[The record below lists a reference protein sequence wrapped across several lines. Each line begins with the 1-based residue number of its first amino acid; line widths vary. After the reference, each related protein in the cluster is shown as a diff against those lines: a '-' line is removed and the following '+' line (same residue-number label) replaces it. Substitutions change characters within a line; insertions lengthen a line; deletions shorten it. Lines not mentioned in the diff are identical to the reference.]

1 MLDVDTGL
9 LALPPAPGQGTD
21 VPATVSRMSEP
32 QTPDRVRRPAARL
45 VRRPGTAQ
53 EPRTWPDEV
62 RVVFDDAP
70 PSLRW
75 RPWQVLGGPGT
86 GKTSLLVDLAVHRI
100 ANGADP
106 ESVLILTHSRRAA
119 TAVRE
124 AITAGLL
131 ALGDG
136 AVPRATRE
144 PLVRTVHSYAFAVL
158 RLQASAH
165 GNPPPRLITGAE
177 QDAVLRELLRGD
189 IDDGA
194 WMWPER
200 LRPALGMT
208 GFAVELRDLML
219 RANERGL
226 GPEDL
231 VELGERRDRP
241 EWVAAGRF
249 AERYEQVMLLRGAVG
264 LEAPEATAPALDAA
278 ELVGAAL
285 AAFATDPDLLASE
298 RGRIRHLL
306 VDDAQHLDPQAAEL
320 VRVIGTGTRTSTVA
334 GDPDQSVFGFRGAD
348 PSFLEGLGETDASR
362 RVVLGVNHRAAP
374 AVADLTDRVARR
386 LPGLPPHRGVAEP
399 RDRGVAEP
407 CDRDVVEPGR
417 VRVAVCSSQAK
428 EAALVADTL
437 RRAHLADEVPWSRM
451 AIVVR
456 SVPRV
461 LAPLRRA
468 LLAAGVPMTTA
479 ASELPL
485 ARQHSVAALL
495 LVLRAVA
502 SHGFGGE
509 EALALLS
516 GPVGGAEP
524 VALRRLRRGLRRVEL
539 ASGNDRDSAELLRLL
554 LTEGDHTSD
563 NAHLVRGLTDV
574 EAAPLKKVLA
584 VLRKARSAAERG
596 GGLEDV
602 LWEAWQATGLERR
615 WAAASAWGG
624 PIGAQADRDLD
635 GVVALFDAAADYVD
649 RLPRA
654 QIAGFVDYLT
664 EQEIP
669 AAVRSR
675 VAAETEAVTV
685 VSAHSAAGREWDV
698 VVVAGV
704 QEGLWPSLRA
714 RGTLLGIEALID
726 AVSGADGGEDGTARL
741 SRTAPLL
748 ADERRLFLVACSRAR
763 TSVLVTAVD
772 SVGGD
777 SELVRSRF
785 VDELLAADDGDGT
798 DPAEGF
804 LDAVPEEV
812 RTRVLALPALVAEL
826 RSVVCDPVIAEEE
839 PERQQRAAEQLARL
853 ARAGVRGAHP
863 DDWYGTADP
872 STADPLWDPDD
883 DAVRLSP
890 STVEQLSTCPLRW
903 MFERHGGSDGE
914 NSHAVTGTLVHT
926 LVQALAGRIPPDRV
940 DQALEKAWDSVDLGA
955 EWYARRELERTRRML
970 DTFST
975 WLQGTRGELTEIGV
989 EVKVDGILEPD
1000 SGDKPRVRLRGR
1012 IDRLERDADGRPVVI
1027 DVKTAKNPVSK
1038 DAARDHAQLAAYQV
1052 AAAAGAIEGVP
1063 AATPGGARLV
1073 FVAKPH
1079 NKEGATQRV
1088 QPPLDDEGLAQWRE
1102 IIHEA
1107 AAATRGPQF
1116 VARVNDGCRHCPVL
1130 SSCPAHDA
1138 GRQVTGE

>member
-1 MLDVDTGL
+1 MLDVDTGIPDL
-9 LALPPAPGQGTD
+9 HPPRAQVTD
-21 VPATVSRMSEP
+21 LPATVSRMSEP
-32 QTPDRVRRPAARL
+32 QIPDRVRRPAARL
-45 VRRPGTAQ
+45 VRRSAEAPVAR
-53 EPRTWPDEV
+53 EWPDDV
-62 RVVFDDAP
+62 RVLFDDAP

-100 ANGADP
+100 ASGADP

-124 AITAGLL
+124 AITAGLI

-194 WMWPER
+194 GMWPER

-231 VELGERRDRP
+231 VALGERRNRP

-285 AAFATDPDLLASE
+285 AAFATDPDLLAAE

-306 VDDAQHLDPQAAEL
+306 VDDAQHLDPQAADL
-320 VRVIGTGTRTSTVA
+320 VRVIGTGTRTSTIA
-334 GDPDQSVFGFRGAD
+334 GDPDQAVFGFRGAD
-348 PSFLEGLGETDASR
+348 TSFLESLGEADGSR
-362 RVVLGVNHRAAP
+362 RIVLGVNHRAAP
-374 AVADLTDRVARR
+374 EVASLADGITRR
-386 LPGLPPHRGVAEP
+386 LPGLPPHRGMAGH
-399 RDRGVAEP
+399 R
-407 CDRDVVEPGR
+407 VEEGDPGQ

-437 RRAHLADEVPWSRM
+437 RRSHLVDGVPWSRM

-485 ARQHSVAALL
+485 ARQHSVAGLL
-495 LVLRAVA
+495 LVLRAV
-502 SHGFGGE
+502 SDSGFGGD

-516 GPVGGAEP
+516 GPIGGAEP

-539 ASGNDRDSAELLRLL
+539 ASGNDRDSAELLRIL
-554 LTEGDHTSD
+554 LTEGDDTAGNS
-563 NAHLVRGLTDV
+563 HLIRGLTDV
-574 EAAPLKKVLA
+574 EAAPLRKVLG
-584 VLRKARSAAERG
+584 VLRKARSAALRG

-654 QIAGFVDYLT
+654 HIAGFVDYLT

-669 AAVRSR
+669 ATARTR
-675 VAAETEAVTV
+675 VAAESEAVTV

-726 AVSGADGGEDGTARL
+726 AVSGADGGDEAGARL

-748 ADERRLFLVACSRAR
+748 AEERRLFLVACSRAR
-763 TSVLVTAVD
+763 THLLVTAVD
-772 SVGGD
+772 SVSGD

-785 VDELLAADDGDGT
+785 VDELRGVGT
-798 DPAEGF
+798 DD
-804 LDAVPEEV
+804 LDAPDDLLAEPVPDEV

-826 RSVVCDPVIAEEE
+826 RSVVCDPEIAETE
-839 PERQQRAAEQLARL
+839 PERQQRAAQQLARL
-853 ARAGVRGAHP
+853 ALAGVRGAHP

-890 STVEQLSTCPLRW
+890 STVEQLTTCPLRW

-926 LVQALAGRIPPDRV
+926 LVQALAGRIPPDRI

-989 EVKVDGILEPD
+989 EIKVDGILEPD
-1000 SGDKPRVRLRGR
+1000 SDDKPRVRLRGR
-1012 IDRLERDADGRPVVI
+1012 IDRLERDAEGRPVVI

-1052 AAAAGAIEGVP
+1052 AAAAGAIEGEP
-1063 AATPGGARLV
+1063 ASEPGGARLV

-1088 QPPLDDEGLAQWRE
+1088 QPPLDEDGLAQWRE
-1102 IIHEA
+1102 IIHDA
-1107 AAATRGPQF
+1107 AAATRGPRF

-1130 SSCPAHDA
+1130 SSCPAHDE

>member
-1 MLDVDTGL
+1 MPDLDL
-9 LALPPAPGQGTD
+9 RA
-21 VPATVSRMSEP
+21 
-32 QTPDRVRRPAARL
+32 PDRSRRPAARL
-45 VRRPGTAQ
+45 VRRPDVA
-53 EPRTWPDEV
+53 PAARTWPDDV
-62 RVVFDDAP
+62 RAVFADAP
-70 PSLRW
+70 PAPRW

-86 GKTSLLVDLAVHRI
+86 GKTSLLVDLVVHRI
-100 ANGADP
+100 SSGVDP
-106 ESVLILTHSRRAA
+106 ESVLVLTHSRRAA
-119 TAVRE
+119 TALRE

-131 ALGDG
+131 G
-136 AVPRATRE
+136 AGARATRE

-158 RLQASAH
+158 RLQATAH

-194 WMWPER
+194 TGWPER

-219 RANERGL
+219 RASERGL

-231 VELGERRDRP
+231 VALGERRDRP

-249 AERYEQVMLLRGAVG
+249 AQRYEQVMLLRGAVG

-298 RGRIRHLL
+298 RNRVRHLL
-306 VDDAQHLDPQAAEL
+306 VDDAQHLDPQAAHL

-348 PSFLEGLGETDASR
+348 PTFLERLADDDPSR
-362 RVVLGVNHRAAP
+362 RIVLGTNYRAAP
-374 AVADLTDRVARR
+374 AVAAVSHRIARR
-386 LPGLPPHRGVAEP
+386 VPGLPPHRGAASPDGTSPDGISPE
-399 RDRGVAEP
+399 AAT
-407 CDRDVVEPGR
+407 EPGT
-417 VRVAVCSSQAK
+417 VRVVVQPSQAK

-437 RRAHLADEVPWSRM
+437 RRAHLVDGVPWSRM

-485 ARQHSVAALL
+485 ARQHSVAGLL
-495 LVLRAVA
+495 LVLRAV
-502 SHGFGGE
+502 SGRRFGGE

-539 ASGNDRDSAELLRLL
+539 ASGRDRDSAELLRLL
-554 LTEGDHTSD
+554 LTDGDGGDHGDKGGET
-563 NAHLVRGLTDV
+563 AHLVRGLTEV
-574 EAAPLKKVLA
+574 ESAPLRKVLG
-584 VLRKARSAAERG
+584 VLRKARSAALRG

-615 WAAASAWGG
+615 WAAASARGG
-624 PIGAQADRDLD
+624 PVGAQADRDLD
-635 GVVALFDAAADYVD
+635 AVVALFDAAADYVD

-669 AAVRSR
+669 GTVRTR
-675 VAAETEAVTV
+675 LVAETEAVTV

-714 RGTLLGIEALID
+714 RGTLLGIESLID
-726 AVSGADGGEDGTARL
+726 AVSGADGGEHASVRL
-741 SRTAPLL
+741 SRMAPLL

-763 TSVLVTAVD
+763 THLLVTAVD
-772 SVGGD
+772 SVSGD
-777 SELVRSRF
+777 TELARSRF
-785 VDELLAADDGDGT
+785 VDELLGGDD
-798 DPAEGF
+798 P
-804 LDAVPEEV
+804 DAVPDSEMPEEV
-812 RTRVLALPALVAEL
+812 RIRVLALPALVAEL
-826 RSVVCDPVIAEEE
+826 RSVVCDPLVAEHE
-839 PERQQRAAEQLARL
+839 PERQRTAAAQLARL

-863 DDWYGTADP
+863 DEWYGTSDP
-872 STADPLWDPDD
+872 STAAPLWDPDD

-890 STVEQLSTCPLRW
+890 STVEQLVTCPLRW
-903 MFERHGGSDGE
+903 MFERHGGADGE

-926 LVQALAGRIPPDRV
+926 LVQALAGRIPPERI
-940 DQALEKAWDSVDLGA
+940 DQALEKAWDSVDLGS
-955 EWYARRELERTRRML
+955 EWYAKRELERTRRML

-975 WLQGTRGELTEIGV
+975 WLQGTRNDLTEIGV
-989 EVKVDGILEPD
+989 EVSVDGILEPPSD
-1000 SGDKPRVRLRGR
+1000 DLPRVRLKGR
-1012 IDRLERDADGRPVVI
+1012 IDRLERDPDGRPVVV

-1052 AAAAGAIEGVP
+1052 AAAAGAIEGEP
-1063 AATPGGARLV
+1063 ASSPGGARLV

-1079 NKEGATQRV
+1079 NKEGATQRL
-1088 QPPLDDEGLAQWRE
+1088 QPPLDEEGLAHWRE
-1102 IIHEA
+1102 VIHEA
-1107 AAATRGPQF
+1107 AAATQGPQF
-1116 VARVNDGCRHCPVL
+1116 LAQVNDGCRHCPVL
-1130 SSCPAHDA
+1130 SSCPAHDE
-1138 GRQVTGE
+1138 GRQVTDG

>member
-1 MLDVDTGL
+1 MSDVETGTVDL
-9 LALPPAPGQGTD
+9 RPGPAQDPV
-21 VPATVSRMSEP
+21 VPAAAAHPVETG
-32 QTPDRVRRPAARL
+32 DRVRRPAAKL
-45 VRRPGTAQ
+45 VRRVNEAPARR
-53 EPRTWPDEV
+53 EWPDEV
-62 RVVFDDAP
+62 RVLFEDAP
-70 PSLRW
+70 PAPRW

-100 ANGADP
+100 AGGAEP
-106 ESVLILTHSRRAA
+106 ESVLVLTHSRRAA

-131 ALGDG
+131 AHGGG

-165 GNPPPRLITGAE
+165 GNPPPRLLTGAE
-177 QDAVLRELLRGD
+177 QDAVMRELLRGD

-194 WMWPER
+194 EMWPER

-231 VELGERRDRP
+231 IELGERRGRP

-249 AERYEQVMLLRGAVG
+249 AQRYEQVMLLRGAVG

-285 AAFATDPDLLASE
+285 AAFATDPDLLAAE
-298 RGRIRHLL
+298 RSRIRHLL
-306 VDDAQHLDPQAAEL
+306 VDDAQHLDPQAADL
-320 VRVIGTGTRTSTVA
+320 VRVLGTGTRTCTVA
-334 GDPDQSVFGFRGAD
+334 GDPDQHVFGFRGAD
-348 PSFLEGLGETDASR
+348 PSFLEGLGGDDGSR
-362 RVVLGVNHRAAP
+362 RIVLKVNHRAAP
-374 AVADLTDRVARR
+374 EVATLTDRVARR
-386 LPGLPPHRGVAEP
+386 LPGLPPHRGVAAH
-399 RDRGVAEP
+399 RGSE
-407 CDRDVVEPGR
+407 DPGR

-437 RRAHLADEVPWSRM
+437 RRAHLVDGVPWSRM

-485 ARQHSVAALL
+485 ARQHSVAGLL

-502 SHGFGGE
+502 GNGFGAE

-516 GPVGGAEP
+516 GPIGGAEP

-554 LTEGDHTSD
+554 LSEEGEKPE
-563 NAHLVRGLTDV
+563 NAHLIQGLTDV
-574 EAAPLKKVLA
+574 EAAPLKKALG
-584 VLRKARSAAERG
+584 VLRKARAAALRG

-615 WAAASAWGG
+615 WAAASARGG

-654 QIAGFVDYLT
+654 HIAGFVDYLT

-669 AAVRSR
+669 GTVRAR
-675 VAAETEAVTV
+675 MAAESEAVTV

-704 QEGLWPSLRA
+704 QEGLWPSLRP

-726 AVSGADGGEDGTARL
+726 AVSGADGGEESTARL

-763 TSVLVTAVD
+763 TQVLVTAVD
-772 SVGGD
+772 SVTSD
-777 SELVRSRF
+777 AELVPSRF
-785 VDELLAADDGDGT
+785 VDELRLSEDAEHTGDELAE
-798 DPAEGF
+798 P
-804 LDAVPEEV
+804 VPEEV
-812 RTRVLALPALVAEL
+812 RTRVLALSALVAEL
-826 RSVVCDPVIAEEE
+826 RSVVCDPEIAEHE
-839 PERQQRAAEQLARL
+839 PERQRRAAQQLARL

-863 DDWYGTADP
+863 DDWYGTSDP
-872 STADPLWDPDD
+872 STSDPLWDPDD

-890 STVEQLSTCPLRW
+890 STVEQLVTCPLRW

-914 NSHAVTGTLVHT
+914 NSFAVTGTLVHT
-926 LVQALAGRIPPDRV
+926 LVQALAGRIPPDRI

-975 WLQGTRGELTEIGV
+975 WLRGTRDELTEIGV

-1000 SGDKPRVRLRGR
+1000 SGDEPRVRLRGR
-1012 IDRLERDADGRPVVI
+1012 IDRLERDPDGRPVII

-1038 DAARDHAQLAAYQV
+1038 DAAREHAQLAAYQV
-1052 AAAAGAIEGVP
+1052 AAAAGAIDGVP
-1063 AATPGGARLV
+1063 ASEPGGARLV

-1088 QPPLDDEGLAQWRE
+1088 QPPLDDEALAHWRSV
-1102 IIHEA
+1102 IHEA

-1116 VARVNDGCRHCPVL
+1116 LARVNDGCRHCPVL
-1130 SSCPAHDA
+1130 SSCPAHDE